1 MAFIF
6 AVQSRFFLPG
16 SENISMPD
24 LFSGNLSISEFQY
37 DLPQNRIARYPLEK
51 RGASKLLVWRGGMT
65 GESHY
70 ADIADWL
77 PAPSLLVFNNSKV
90 IAARLLF
97 QKPSGGIIEIFCL
110 EPGDAISGIPKAMM
124 AKEKIQWKCLI
135 GGASKWK
142 KGMLLE
148 KKTGSIVLQ
157 ARFLEKETDSFLVEF
172 SWTPTQLPFAA
183 ILHELGSIP
192 LPPYLKRNAEAA
204 DAERY
209 QTIFAAEE
217 GSVAAPT
224 AALHFT
230 PEIFNSLTQKGI
242 DTEYITLH
250 VGAGTFM
257 PVKSERL
264 TGHIMHEE
272 FIEVRAGTVQKLIDT
287 LTSPII
293 AVGTTSLRTV
303 ESLYWLGLKVAG
315 NKTIGPAAL
324 RVDQWDPYR
333 MDARLSTKEALQ
345 FLLDWVRQ
353 QPDQKLLTKTGLFI
367 LPGYSFKIIGGLI
380 SNFHQPQSTLL
391 LLVAALIGDEWKNL
405 YRFALENDYR
415 FLSYGDGCL
424 LLPAG

>member
-1 MAFIF
+1 MPFIF
-6 AVQSRFFLPG
+6 AERHRFFMPG
-16 SENISMPD
+16 FENAPMPD
-24 LFSGNLSISEFQY
+24 LPSANLSISEFQY
-37 DLPQNRIARYPLEK
+37 DLPEDRIARYPLAK
-51 RGASKLLVWRGGMT
+51 RDASKLLVWRGGII

-110 EPGDAISGIPKAMM
+110 EPGDAPSGIHNAMM
-124 AKEKIQWKCLI
+124 AKGKIKWKCLI

-142 KGMLLE
+142 KGTLLE
-148 KKTGSIVLQ
+148 KKAGSLVLQ
-157 ARFLEKETDSFLVEF
+157 ARFLGKETDSFIIEF
-172 SWTPTQLPFAA
+172 SWTPAQLPFAE
-183 ILHELGSIP
+183 ILHETGLIP

-204 DAERY
+204 DTERY

-224 AALHFT
+224 AGLHFT
-230 PEIFNSLTQKGI
+230 PEIFGSLKQKKI

-250 VGAGTFM
+250 VGAGTFL

-264 TGHIMHEE
+264 AGHVMHEE
-272 FIEVRAGTVQKLIDT
+272 FIEVRTDTLQRLIDK
-287 LTSPII
+287 LTEPII

-303 ESLYWLGLKVAG
+303 ESLYWLGMKVAG
-315 NKTIGPAAL
+315 NKSIRPSAL
-324 RVDQWDPYR
+324 VVDQWDPYR
-333 MDARLSTKEALQ
+333 TDSGLPAKEALQ
-345 FLLDWVRQ
+345 YLLEWIRRQ
-353 QPDQKLLTKTGLFI
+353 PGQKLITKTGLFI

-391 LLVAALIGDEWKNL
+391 LLVAALIGEEWRKL
-405 YRFALENDYR
+405 YQFALENDYR

-424 LLPAG
+424 FLPR

>member
-70 ADIADWL
+70 SDIADWL

-110 EPGDAISGIPKAMM
+110 EPGDAISGIPRAMM

-192 LPPYLKRNAEAA
+192 LPPYLKRNAETA

-230 PEIFNSLTQKGI
+230 PEIFNSLVQKKI

-272 FIEVRAGTVQKLIDT
+272 FIEVRADTVQRLIDK

-303 ESLYWLGLKVAG
+303 ESLYWLGLKVAE
-315 NKTIGPAAL
+315 NKAIRPVAL

-345 FLLDWVRQ
+345 FLLEWVQQ

>member
-1 MAFIF
+1 
-6 AVQSRFFLPG
+6 
-16 SENISMPD
+16 
-24 LFSGNLSISEFQY
+24 
-37 DLPQNRIARYPLEK
+37 
-51 RGASKLLVWRGGMT
+51 
-65 GESHY
+65 
-70 ADIADWL
+70 
-77 PAPSLLVFNNSKV
+77 
-90 IAARLLF
+90 
-97 QKPSGGIIEIFCL
+97 
-110 EPGDAISGIPKAMM
+110 
-124 AKEKIQWKCLI
+124 
-135 GGASKWK
+135 
-142 KGMLLE
+142 
-148 KKTGSIVLQ
+148 LQ

-391 LLVAALIGDEWKNL
+391 LLVAALIGDEWKKL

-424 LLPAG
+424 LLPG